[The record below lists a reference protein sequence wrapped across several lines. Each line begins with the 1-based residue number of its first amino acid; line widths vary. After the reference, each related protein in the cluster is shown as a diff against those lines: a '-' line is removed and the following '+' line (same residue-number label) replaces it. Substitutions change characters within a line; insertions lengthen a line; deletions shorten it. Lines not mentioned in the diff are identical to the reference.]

1 MVDFLYVTDVFTF
14 VKEKTAI
21 LRKGMSWRNIKFFT
35 EDVRQ
40 VCVIR
45 PNHSCDDLTP
55 FFFFF
60 FFNNKEIDIHGTER

>member
-35 EDVRQ
+35 EYVRQ

-45 PNHSCDDLTP
+45 PNHSCDEAD
-55 FFFFF
+55 F
-60 FFNNKEIDIHGTER
+60 

>member
-1 MVDFLYVTDVFTF
+1 MFSLLL
-14 VKEKTAI
+14 KEKTAI

-55 FFFFF
+55 FFF
-60 FFNNKEIDIHGTER
+60 NNKEIDIHGTER

>member
-21 LRKGMSWRNIKFFT
+21 LREGMSWRNIKFFT

-45 PNHSCDDLTP
+45 PNHSCDEAD
-55 FFFFF
+55 F
-60 FFNNKEIDIHGTER
+60 